1 VVLMVLL
8 ETIINSSGPLA
19 ITFRESL
26 EAALIIGIIAAYLK
40 KTGRGD
46 LNRYLFIGV
55 SAAIIASVSIG
66 GVVITI
72 FGGLSGVSEK
82 LFEGLASILA
92 TIVLT
97 YMIFWMAKNSRKIKG
112 ELENR
117 ISTTVSSG
125 YVLGISAIAFVTVIR
140 EGLETVLFLTAFA
153 VQDLTSTILGL
164 VIGIASA
171 LLLSFALFKSTY
183 RLNLKVF
190 FKYTSII
197 LLIFGAGLIG
207 YGTHELIE
215 AAELSNIELGF
226 LSTSA
231 YDINPVDTSHTLH
244 EKGLIGSLMKS
255 LVGYDGNPEW
265 LRVFVYLGYWL
276 LIGGYL
282 LNSYNFFKIK
292 KRSLQEKQI
301 IISETI

>member
-1 VVLMVLL
+1 MVLMFSF
-8 ETIINSSGPLA
+8 ETIFNSTGPMV

-40 KTGRGD
+40 KTERGD
-46 LNRYLFIGV
+46 LTRYLFIGV
-55 SAAIIASVSIG
+55 SAALIASISLG
-66 GVVITI
+66 GLAIII
-72 FGGLSGVSEK
+72 FGGLSGISEK
-82 LFEGLASILA
+82 LFEGLSSILA

-112 ELENR
+112 DLETR
-117 ISTTVSSG
+117 ISTTVNSG
-125 YVLGISAIAFVTVIR
+125 YVFGISVLAFITVIR

-153 VQDLTSTILGL
+153 VQDLISTLLGL
-164 VIGIASA
+164 IIGVSSVLVI
-171 LLLSFALFKSTY
+171 SFALFKSTY
-183 RLNLKVF
+183 RLNLKIF

-226 LSTSA
+226 LSESA
-231 YDINPVDTSHTLH
+231 FDINPTDNSNIFH

-265 LRVFVYLGYWL
+265 LRVFVYSGYWV

-282 LNSYNFFKIK
+282 LNSYNFLRISN
-292 KRSLQEKQI
+292 SLQKEKI
-301 IISETI
+301 IISERI